1 MANVGTR
8 DYFLSD
14 IPLDKAQQIFMA
26 RDVTLGGD
34 SGNFIERIKIHDS
47 VNRVLSENVFAE
59 FSSPSVNTAA
69 MDGISIHSSHSV
81 GANETNPMILDLHK
95 TFHWVD
101 TGDPIPEGCDA
112 VIMIEEVSIVTRDK
126 VSIMSPIA
134 PYEHVRRLAEDIA
147 APELLLPIGSTIRP
161 LDLACFAASG
171 IADVAVSLKP
181 KIALIPTGNELIK
194 IGQKPGPGEVVE
206 FNSLVLSGLL
216 KEYGAQP
223 HVVDAVGDNLI
234 KLSSAI
240 TDLTV
245 ENDVVIVIAGSSAG
259 SEDFTAEA
267 IRRSGEILVHGVAIR
282 PGHPVI
288 LGIVNETPIIGI
300 PGFPSSAAM
309 TADLFI
315 RPLVSHML
323 GKRTFGEETL
333 NAIIARKIT
342 SPLGEEEF
350 VRVNLARIGDHYVA
364 NPTARG
370 ASLTLAM
377 SKCDGIARI
386 PSSTDG
392 VPEGHVLSVDLLRSR
407 SEIQNTI
414 IISGSDDIA
423 LRLLDTEISKN
434 SNIRIIC
441 SSVGSVGG
449 LLALGK
455 GYAHMAGSHLL
466 DPETGEYNSGA
477 VSRFLPQLPV
487 HIIDFVGRTQGLIV
501 PKGNPR
507 NLEGVEDLLKSGVRF
522 INRQKGSGTRL
533 FTDYLISEFNLDST
547 AILGYQVEEYTHW
560 AIAAAV
566 ESGDADV
573 GVGIKAAAMSSSLDF
588 IPLGEEKYQLVVPS
602 IYVKDSEW
610 FSIIMDVLKGST
622 LSDQIKCLGGY
633 DVSNMGKVDA
643 VIG

>member
-1 MANVGTR
+1 
-8 DYFLSD
+8 
-14 IPLDKAQQIFMA
+14 
-26 RDVTLGGD
+26 
-34 SGNFIERIKIHDS
+34 
-47 VNRVLSENVFAE
+47 
-59 FSSPSVNTAA
+59 
-69 MDGISIHSSHSV
+69 
-81 GANETNPMILDLHK
+81 
-95 TFHWVD
+95 
-101 TGDPIPEGCDA
+101 
-112 VIMIEEVSIVTRDK
+112 
-126 VSIMSPIA
+126 
-134 PYEHVRRLAEDIA
+134 
-147 APELLLPIGSTIRP
+147 
-161 LDLACFAASG
+161 
-171 IADVAVSLKP
+171 
-181 KIALIPTGNELIK
+181 
-194 IGQKPGPGEVVE
+194 
-206 FNSLVLSGLL
+206 
-216 KEYGAQP
+216 
-223 HVVDAVGDNLI
+223 
-234 KLSSAI
+234 
-240 TDLTV
+240 
-245 ENDVVIVIAGSSAG
+245 
-259 SEDFTAEA
+259 
-267 IRRSGEILVHGVAIR
+267 
-282 PGHPVI
+282 
-288 LGIVNETPIIGI
+288 
-300 PGFPSSAAM
+300 
-309 TADLFI
+309 
-315 RPLVSHML
+315 ML